1 MGLQVVA
8 LVFLIGAIVLG
19 FTKKMNVGV
28 VCLGLALI
36 LGKMGGMGAADI
48 YKGFPYKLFA
58 TLLGTML
65 FFSLLQQNG
74 TLEKIS
80 GCLIGLCGK
89 NTFLVPIIV
98 YLASFGLSAAGP
110 GAISVQ
116 SVTVIFAVSLAV
128 QMQVSPI
135 LMGIMAILGAV
146 GGTASPIALTGII
159 VGDLLTEMGIEG
171 ISNQI
176 FIGVALSNL
185 VCAAVMYIA
194 LGGYRIRAVAHGGNE
209 KKRTPFDRH
218 QKVSLAALLVMVV
231 LVVGFSYDVGLT
243 CFALSLLLMLLGAA
257 NEKAALKM
265 IPWSVLILIAG
276 VNVLMNITQTLGG
289 IDLLSTILAKFMSS
303 RTAAPI
309 MGATGGIM
317 SWFSSANGV
326 VFPTLIPTVPE
337 IAEQV
342 GGASIVQMVTSIV
355 CSATVAGISPLSTG
369 GSLIMASYAQE
380 SGCDEKEQ
388 QKMFGRLF
396 ALSAAVVAIVF
407 VLSLTGLLGFLGGK

>member
-1 MGLQVVA
+1 MGLQVIA
-8 LVFLIGAIVLG
+8 LLFLIGAIVLG

-36 LGKMGGMGAADI
+36 LGKIGGMSAGDI

-80 GCLIGLCGK
+80 KWLIGLCGK

-98 YLASFGLSAAGP
+98 YVVSFGLSAAGP

-128 QMQVSPI
+128 QMSVSPI

-146 GGTASPIALTGII
+146 GGSASPIALTGII

-171 ISNQI
+171 LSNQI
-176 FIGVALSNL
+176 FAGVALSNL
-185 VCAAVMYIA
+185 ICAVVMYIA
-194 LGGYRIRAVAHGGNE
+194 LGGYRFRAASQE
-209 KKRTPFDRH
+209 KEDRKQSFDTS
-218 QKVSLAALLVMVV
+218 QKISLAALLVMVV

-243 CFALSLLLMLLGAA
+243 CFTLSLILMFLGAA
-257 NEKAALKM
+257 NEKTALKM

-276 VNVLMNITQTLGG
+276 VNVLMNITQTMGG
-289 IDLLSTILAKFMSS
+289 IDLLSSLLAKFMSS

-326 VFPTLIPTVPE
+326 VFPTLIPAVPD

-342 GGASIVQMVTSIV
+342 GGVSIVQMVTSIV

-388 QKMFGRLF
+388 QRMFGKLF
-396 ALSAAVVAIVF
+396 MLSASVVAIVF
-407 VLSLTGLLGFLGGK
+407 LLSFAGVLGFLGGK